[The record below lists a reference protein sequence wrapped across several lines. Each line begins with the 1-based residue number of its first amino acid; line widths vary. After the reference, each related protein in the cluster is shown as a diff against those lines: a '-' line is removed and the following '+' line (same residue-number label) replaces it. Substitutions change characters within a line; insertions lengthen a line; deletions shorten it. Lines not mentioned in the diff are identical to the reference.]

1 MGQQQ
6 SFNAPIRN
14 RRPRTREEIAEI
26 ARRRGAI
33 GYVPARG
40 PMQNI
45 LSFLPD
51 TTAAREA
58 SILIESDARNNPH
71 FALEGERK
79 FNVPAVAEQW
89 IMNRMN
95 NRPPTNRRVISYLS
109 EKGFLDLGIRFNDN
123 NRYIPEA
130 LGDEEFVKD
139 VLRFYEIYF
148 NQLITDNHELI
159 ADDPF
164 NMNQTFGHMSHWKIR
179 VFLQSLPNSMFNL
192 ETMDGSLSNFLHNY
206 KPFLVAK
213 ATGELTLGLNNHL
226 AGMSEPLKS
235 DRTFILLLFN
245 IILRKSFLINVYPF
259 ISEELQLDPF
269 FREGVQRNN
278 Y

>member
-1 MGQQQ
+1 MGQRQS

-123 NRYIPEA
+123 SR
-130 LGDEEFVKD
+130 
-139 VLRFYEIYF
+139 
-148 NQLITDNHELI
+148 
-159 ADDPF
+159 
-164 NMNQTFGHMSHWKIR
+164 
-179 VFLQSLPNSMFNL
+179 
-192 ETMDGSLSNFLHNY
+192 
-206 KPFLVAK
+206 
-213 ATGELTLGLNNHL
+213 
-226 AGMSEPLKS
+226 
-235 DRTFILLLFN
+235 
-245 IILRKSFLINVYPF
+245 
-259 ISEELQLDPF
+259 
-269 FREGVQRNN
+269 
-278 Y
+278 